1 MSDHNSMNSLPPLSP
16 PPQNI
21 GRKTKRSRPSNLK
34 ELLLLAVKRM
44 MFPGVRHSIASEVQ
58 LCMWS

>member
-1 MSDHNSMNSLPPLSP
+1 VFRISECIDSLSL

-44 MFPGVRHSIASEVQ
+44 MFPGVCHLEFCGLMS
-58 LCMWS
+58 LT